1 MKDSNFF
8 QQVYDVCQLIP
19 EGKVT
24 TYGAIAKYLSS
35 PQSSKMVGWALNKC
49 PENIPAHRVV
59 NRVGMMT
66 GKIHFSGI
74 NLMLQ
79 LLENEGIKVK
89 ENQIQNFETVFRY
102 PLKELA

>member
-59 NRVGMMT
+59 NRVGMLT

-74 NLMLQ
+74 NLMQQ

-89 ENQIQNFETVFRY
+89 ENQIQNFETVFWN